1 MVNWANEVAK
11 RKEYII
17 NDLVK
22 FIQIPSVLNE
32 NNLTT
37 EYPFGKDID
46 DSLNFMLN
54 LAERDGFTTR
64 NIEGYAAHIEYGEGR
79 DLVGVLCH
87 VDVVP
92 EGDDWTVNAFGGDVI
107 DGKIYGR
114 GTQDDKGP
122 TIAAYY
128 AMQIIKDLNLQLSKR
143 VRIILGADEESQ
155 WRCVDKYFDVEEKP
169 SIGFAPDAEFPM
181 INAEKGITD
190 FYFLKEQKEEQIISF
205 ESGNRL
211 NMVPD
216 MAVAK
221 IECISENYEELADL
235 FANYLEI
242 NGLEG
247 YYSINEN
254 ILSFN
259 LKGISAHGSMPDV
272 GVNAA
277 LYLSEF
283 LSKHYKSDIL
293 DFLSDICLNDHKGEK
308 LGIEMNDS
316 ESGDL
321 TVNIGKVTY
330 DYKNGWNIGFNVRY
344 PVTKTYEEVKMKVE
358 NIAEAQGFE
367 IYGQTNSNPHFLPS
381 ESDLVKVLSKVY
393 EEQTGEKATLLSTGG
408 GTYARALGNGV
419 AFGALFPGDE
429 ELYHQ
434 KDEYI
439 KIDSLLK
446 ATAIYAQAIYELAK

>member
-1 MVNWANEVAK
+1 MNWANEVAK
-11 RKEYII
+11 RKEFII

-32 NNLTT
+32 DTST
-37 EYPFGKDID
+37 EKQPFGKDID

-64 NIEGYAAHIEYGEGR
+64 NIDGYAAHIEYGEGS

-92 EGDDWTVNAFGGDVI
+92 EGDDWTVSAFGGDII

-128 AMQIIKDLNLQLSKR
+128 AMQIIKDLNLKLSKR
-143 VRIILGADEESQ
+143 VRIILGTDEESQ
-155 WRCVDKYFDVEEKP
+155 WRCVDKYFEVEEKP

-190 FYFLKEQKEEQIISF
+190 FYFLKEQKEAQIISF

-216 MAVAK
+216 TAVAQ
-221 IECISENYEELADL
+221 IECESDSIEEMADD
-235 FANYLEI
+235 FANYLEE

-247 YYSINEN
+247 YFSVNEN

-277 LYLSEF
+277 LYLCAF
-283 LSKHYKSDIL
+283 LSKHYKSDIME
-293 DFLSDICLNDHKGEK
+293 FLGDICLNDYTGKK
-308 LGIEMNDS
+308 LGLEMSDS

-321 TVNIGKVTY
+321 TVNIGRVTY
-330 DYKNGWNIGFNVRY
+330 NSKNGWNIGFNVRY
-344 PVTKTYEEVKMKVE
+344 PVTKKYEEVKKRIEKAADTNGFRLSGE
-358 NIAEAQGFE
+358 N
-367 IYGQTNSNPHFLPS
+367 NSNPHFLPS
-381 ESDLVKVLSKVY
+381 DSELVTILSKVY

-408 GTYARALGNGV
+408 GTYARALGNAV
-419 AFGALFPGDE
+419 AYGALFPGDE

-446 ATAIYAQAIYELAK
+446 ATAIYAQSIYELAK